1 MIFFWGRRG
10 HMSMPL
16 KDARVLTDI
25 CGTLVLHHSFLP
37 LWRWLWLQFCFR
49 NHRIESESFGFLRG
63 RQIYLF
69 ETLNSICFVACDRT
83 AAEVGHMHMYAVR
96 SGFILSNKTHVF
108 FDNFLSFSLSIKAF
122 FPLRLMLYF
131 SSFCTSKHFI
141 FLFLDNFVH
150 TYNVFFIKHTPSSSL
165 NLTNTNSWIPS
176 NQYGLLNWSE
186 LTS

>member
-16 KDARVLTDI
+16 KDARVLTDV

-69 ETLNSICFVACDRT
+69 ETLNSICFVACDWT
-83 AAEVGHMHMYAVR
+83 AAEVGHMHTYAVR

-150 TYNVFFIKHTPSSSL
+150 TYNVVLSSTLLAPLLIWPTPILESL
-165 NLTNTNSWIPS
+165 LISMG
-176 NQYGLLNWSE
+176 Y
-186 LTS
+186 

>member
-108 FDNFLSFSLSIKAF
+108 FDNFLRFSLSIKAF
-122 FPLRLMLYF
+122 F
-131 SSFCTSKHFI
+131 SFKANA
-141 FLFLDNFVH
+141 LF
-150 TYNVFFIKHTPSSSL
+150 FFILYQQTFHFF
-165 NLTNTNSWIPS
+165 IP
-176 NQYGLLNWSE
+176 W
-186 LTS
+186 